1 MNKNEQKD
9 LYAGNMMTEIEEMEK
24 FIQSSEDAN
33 ETLGMPTLAGSFL
46 TILCC

>member
-24 FIQSSEDAN
+24 FIQNSEAGD
-33 ETLGMPTLAGSFL
+33 ETKGMATLAGPVL